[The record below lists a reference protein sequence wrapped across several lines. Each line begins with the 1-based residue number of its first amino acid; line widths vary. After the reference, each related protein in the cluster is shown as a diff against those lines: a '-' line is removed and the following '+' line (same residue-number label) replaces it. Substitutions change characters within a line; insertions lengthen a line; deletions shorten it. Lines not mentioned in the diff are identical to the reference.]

1 MNAVFDMDNTDKQ
14 ETLIKTNEI
23 LIKEGSKWL
32 YFANAHRVIIA
43 QQLED
48 VLPHYARLRNWSR

>member
-1 MNAVFDMDNTDKQ
+1 MKAAFDMDKTEEQ

-32 YFANAHRVIIA
+32 YFAHAHRVIIT

-48 VLPHYARLRNWSR
+48 ASPHYARLRNWSG